1 MKKLFATLFLLSTIA
16 AMGAQDVSVI
26 DKQVQGVNKEQL
38 EIKEVE
44 PNDVLLK
51 NQTVESGAIKVTNDN
66 FQNQNQNQKIK
77 VVQGQKS
84 ALENELSQGVEK
96 KSFLKYIIGGIA
108 VIALVIAL

>member
-66 FQNQNQNQKIK
+66 FQNQNQKIK

>member
-1 MKKLFATLFLLSTIA
+1 MKKLFVTLFLLSTIA

-66 FQNQNQNQKIK
+66 FQNQNQKIK